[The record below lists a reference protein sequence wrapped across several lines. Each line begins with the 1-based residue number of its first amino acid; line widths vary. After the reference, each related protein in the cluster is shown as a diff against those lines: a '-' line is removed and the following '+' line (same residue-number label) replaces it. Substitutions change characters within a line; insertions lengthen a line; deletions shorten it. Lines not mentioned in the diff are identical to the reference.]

1 MSIFIIGVIMY
12 VKLYKNG
19 RISLPL
25 KLRKKFNLNDG
36 DDLIVT
42 ECEDGIKIT
51 NRDLILQDLRNE
63 FVGIDLVSEL
73 KKFRDE
79 DYTLENIE

>member
-1 MSIFIIGVIMY
+1 MY

-25 KLRKKFNLNDG
+25 RLRKKFNFNDG

-51 NRDLILQDLRNE
+51 NRELILQDLRNE
-63 FVGIDLVSEL
+63 FYGIDLIGEL
-73 KKFRDE
+73 KKIRNE
-79 DYTLENIE
+79 DYDLENA

>member
-1 MSIFIIGVIMY
+1 MH

-25 KLRKKFNLNDG
+25 KLRKKFNFNDG

-42 ECEDGIKIT
+42 ECKDGIKIT
-51 NRDLILQDLRNE
+51 NRNLILQDLRNE
-63 FVGIDLVSEL
+63 FSGINLIAEL

-79 DYTLENIE
+79 DYILENVNE

>member
-1 MSIFIIGVIMY
+1 MLAIGAVMH

-25 KLRKKFNLNDG
+25 KLRKKFNFNDG
-36 DDLIVT
+36 DDLIIT

-51 NRDLILQDLRNE
+51 NRELILQELYNE
-63 FVGIDLVSEL
+63 FIGIDLIGEL
-73 KKFRDE
+73 KRFRSEEFDLDKE
-79 DYTLENIE
+79 S